1 MKFPTI
7 IRVRGIPIE
16 VESWDDLDE
25 VVKRYG
31 NDAAPI
37 ELQSGEGKKGT
48 IGRASTTASLQT
60 NDQVLLRQFIEKDGS
75 GLFNEVIGTAIGAR
89 GKSIWP
95 ALRKWAVK
103 IKLAESERAEV
114 FERFNRTEGRG
125 YKLKPHF
132 LKVAHSLLGE

>member
-1 MKFPTI
+1 MKFPTV

-31 NDAAPI
+31 NDATPI
-37 ELQSGEGKKGT
+37 ELHSGERKKGT
-48 IGRASTTASLQT
+48 TGRASTSASLQT
-60 NDQVLLRQFIEKDGS
+60 NDRVLLRQFIEKDGS
-75 GLFNEVIGTAIGAR
+75 GLLNEIIGTAIGAR

-103 IKLAESERAEV
+103 ITLAESESAEV

-125 YKLKPHF
+125 YKLRAHF